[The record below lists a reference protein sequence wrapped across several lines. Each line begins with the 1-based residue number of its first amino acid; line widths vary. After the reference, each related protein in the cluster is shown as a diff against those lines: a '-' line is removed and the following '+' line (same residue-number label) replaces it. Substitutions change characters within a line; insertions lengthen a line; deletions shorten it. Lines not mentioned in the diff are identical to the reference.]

1 MNESKP
7 PQGEQAPPK
16 IEFPCADY
24 PIKVMG
30 DAGEH
35 LQVHV
40 LTVFKKHVEDFDV
53 ETISIRD
60 SSQGRYQSITLSIN
74 ATGEAQLKAIFE
86 DLKLSS
92 LVKMVL

>member
-1 MNESKP
+1 MTDLK
-7 PQGEQAPPK
+7 PPK

-30 DAGEH
+30 DAGDELH
-35 LQVHV
+35 IHV
-40 LTVFKKHVEDFDV
+40 ISVFKKHVDDFDV

-60 SSQGRYQSITLSIN
+60 SSRGRFQSITVSIN
-74 ATGEAQLKAIFE
+74 ATGEPQLKAIFE
-86 DLKLSS
+86 DLKLSQ

>member
-1 MNESKP
+1 MMA
-7 PQGEQAPPK
+7 EQKPPK

-30 DAGEH
+30 DAGDH
-35 LQVHV
+35 LHIHV
-40 LTVFKKHVEDFDV
+40 VSVFSKHVIDFDV

-60 SSQGRYQSITLSIN
+60 SSKGRFQSLTVSIN
-74 ATGEAQLKAIFE
+74 ATGENQLKAIFE
-86 DLKLSS
+86 DLKLSP